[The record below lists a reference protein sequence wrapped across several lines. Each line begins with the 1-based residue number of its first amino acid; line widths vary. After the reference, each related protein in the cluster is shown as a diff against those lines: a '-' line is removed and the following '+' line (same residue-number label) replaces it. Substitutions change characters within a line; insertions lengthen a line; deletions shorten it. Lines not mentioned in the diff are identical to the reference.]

1 MFVIESNAL
10 GKTTLMDA
18 IRWAIFGR
26 GLDKRDQELRYF
38 LNFSA
43 YEEGDWHVGVNLIF
57 EHDGQTYDLFRVA
70 KPKSS
75 DRPPKNECDFTVE
88 IRLSKNN
95 TAIPSGQIYEELDQ
109 LFPMLRPRLLFLND
123 NQLTYGDGDLPSI
136 DPHRPLVG
144 RGDRLLEILRNIANN
159 HEGPIIYDS
168 PIGPMDHDQQRKLSA
183 SLADHPYQMVFLV
196 SEIESDRFK
205 DMEKFREGIGFIYE
219 IKSLSSGSS
228 RLELLPN

>member
-1 MFVIESNAL
+1 MKLIELTLNNFRIFKGKQTVKFPTEPTRNLMFVIESNAL

-88 IRLSKNN
+88 IRLS
-95 TAIPSGQIYEELDQ
+95 
-109 LFPMLRPRLLFLND
+109 
-123 NQLTYGDGDLPSI
+123 
-136 DPHRPLVG
+136 
-144 RGDRLLEILRNIANN
+144 
-159 HEGPIIYDS
+159 
-168 PIGPMDHDQQRKLSA
+168 
-183 SLADHPYQMVFLV
+183 
-196 SEIESDRFK
+196 ESDP
-205 DMEKFREGIGFIYE
+205 I
-219 IKSLSSGSS
+219 SLDT
-228 RLELLPN
+228 ELA